1 MIEEKITNLLEDLFK
16 TEEFSDCFLV
26 DIKLHANQKLE
37 VFIDSDSGITFA
49 RCQQTSRY
57 LEQHLDENGWLG
69 EKYILEVSSPGIGR
83 PLKLRRQ
90 YPKNIGRKVEVTLT
104 EGGEIKSGI
113 LIEVHDTGLVI
124 EEKVVLK
131 EGKRK
136 KREVIK
142 TSIPFESIKQTV
154 VKASF

>member
-1 MIEEKITNLLEDLFK
+1 VIEEKITDLLEDLFK

-26 DIKLHANQKLE
+26 EVKLHANQKLE
-37 VFIDSDSGITFA
+37 VFMDGDNGITFA
-49 RCQQTSRY
+49 RCQRTSRY
-57 LEQHLDENGWLG
+57 LEKYIDEEGWLG

-90 YPKNIGRKVEVTLT
+90 FPKNVGRKVEVTLT
-104 EGGEIKSGI
+104 EGTVKSGT
-113 LIEVHDTGLVI
+113 LVEVNDTVLVI

-131 EGKRK
+131 EGKKK
-136 KREVIK
+136 KRTIVK
-142 TSIPFESIKQTV
+142 TSIAFDAIKQTV